1 MFALKNHITNGCQT
15 PLIIFVNKIKKAS
28 FLQRELLSMGITVES
43 IHAERSQEQRDKIV
57 RAFREG
63 KLPFLICS
71 ELFGRGIDFKAVNQG
86 MDILLN

>member
-1 MFALKNHITNGCQT
+1 M
-15 PLIIFVNKIKKAS
+15 
-28 FLQRELLSMGITVES
+28 QRELLSMGITVES

-71 ELFGRGIDFKAVNQG
+71 ELMGRGIDFKAVNQG
-86 MDILLN
+86 MNTLLNYYSKITFKLFSN